1 MRWYIGEL
9 LLAFFGSFFPAILFN
24 TEKRILGW
32 AGVSGLVGWTTY
44 KVFTYLTGMPV
55 LATIFGAAAIGFY
68 SEIMARRLK
77 TPASVLSISGMY
89 PLVPGITAYLVV
101 ENIVTGNLQTAL
113 NKGIE
118 TLSYAGAIA
127 FGIMFVTAS
136 MQFQAKYKEF
146 FKREKKRLIKN

>member
-1 MRWYIGEL
+1 
-9 LLAFFGSFFPAILFN
+9 
-24 TEKRILGW
+24 
-32 AGVSGLVGWTTY
+32 
-44 KVFTYLTGMPV
+44 
-55 LATIFGAAAIGFY
+55 
-68 SEIMARRLK
+68 
-77 TPASVLSISGMY
+77 
-89 PLVPGITAYLVV
+89 
-101 ENIVTGNLQTAL
+101 VTGNLQTAL

>member
-1 MRWYIGEL
+1 MEEL

-24 TEKRILGW
+24 TEKKNLGW
-32 AGVSGLVGWTTY
+32 AGVSGLVGWTVY
-44 KVFTYLTGMPV
+44 KVLTYLTGMPV
-55 LATIFGAAAIGFY
+55 LATFFGAAAIGFY

-101 ENIVTGNLQTAL
+101 ENIVTGNLSAAL

-127 FGIMFVTAS
+127 FGIMFVTTS

-146 FKREKKRLIKN
+146 FKRKKKSEA

>member
-1 MRWYIGEL
+1 MKEL

-24 TEKRILGW
+24 IEKKNLGW
-32 AGVSGLVGWTTY
+32 AGISGSLGWAIY
-44 KVFTYLTGMPV
+44 NILTYLTGMPV
-55 LATIFGAAAIGFY
+55 IATFFGSAAIGFY

-101 ENIVTGNLQTAL
+101 ENIVTGNLEVAL

-118 TLSYAGAIA
+118 TLAYAGAIA
-127 FGIMFVTAS
+127 FGIMLVTAS
-136 MQFQAKYKEF
+136 MHFQAKYKEF
-146 FKREKKRLIKN
+146 FKGKV

>member
-1 MRWYIGEL
+1 MKEL

-24 TEKRILGW
+24 TEKKNLIW
-32 AGVSGLVGWTTY
+32 AGVSGAVGWAVY
-44 KVFTYLTGMPV
+44 KVLAYLTGLPV
-55 LATIFGAAAIGFY
+55 LATFFGAAAIGFY
-68 SEIMARRLK
+68 SELMARRLK

-101 ENIVTGNLQTAL
+101 ENIVTGNLSTGL
-113 NKGIE
+113 NKFIE

-136 MQFQAKYKEF
+136 MQFQVKYMEF
-146 FKREKKRLIKN
+146 FKRK